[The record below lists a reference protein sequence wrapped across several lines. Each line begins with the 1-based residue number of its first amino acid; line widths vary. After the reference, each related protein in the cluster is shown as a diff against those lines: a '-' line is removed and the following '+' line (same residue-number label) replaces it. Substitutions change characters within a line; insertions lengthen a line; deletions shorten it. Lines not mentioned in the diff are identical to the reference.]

1 MYVDV
6 FPDPE
11 GLMALLRQTGIG
23 VAMHGYGRLGLMGC
37 TSPVAASHP
46 LASEQPAETGH
57 LMALEMSL

>member
-1 MYVDV
+1 
-6 FPDPE
+6 
-11 GLMALLRQTGIG
+11 MALLRQTGIG